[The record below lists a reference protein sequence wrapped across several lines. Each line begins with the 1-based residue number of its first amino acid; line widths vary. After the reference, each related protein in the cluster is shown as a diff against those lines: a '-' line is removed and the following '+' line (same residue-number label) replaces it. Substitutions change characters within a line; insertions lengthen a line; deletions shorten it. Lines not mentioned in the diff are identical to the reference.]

1 MSRNLTVI
9 VSSILFVVLAA
20 LLVLLPVPFVT
31 WRPGATTDVLGERA
45 GQPVVEIE
53 GIETFKPTGRLLM
66 TTVSASRVDAS
77 VSLPESFIAYFG
89 KSSEVMPRDV
99 VFPPDRTGDQVR
111 EEQVVQMDSS
121 RTNASVA
128 AMRAAG
134 QQVTEL
140 PMVTSVTLTGPAVDK
155 LKPGDLIESVDGGAV
170 ANRDDVVAAVR
181 KRSVGEPVVFRVIR
195 DGARETVSV
204 VTAADSNSRPVVG
217 ISVGQGFQYAPQ
229 VTFNLDSNVVG
240 PSAGLVFALAIYDK
254 VSGGDLLGDATVA
267 GTGAIDPTG
276 SVSAI
281 GGVRAK
287 IAGAGAAGASIFLLP
302 QANCADLGKVST
314 NMQIIPVA
322 SLRDAIAALQ
332 LIKEGQRPMEVPSC
346 E

>member
-9 VSSILFVVLAA
+9 ASSVLFVVLAA

-31 WRPGATTDVLGERA
+31 WRPGSTADVLGEGA
-45 GQPVVEIE
+45 DGPLIE
-53 GIETFKPTGRLLM
+53 VQGIETFETTGRLLL
-66 TTVSASRVDAS
+66 TTVSASRVDAG
-77 VSLPESFIAYFG
+77 VSLPESVLAYYG
-89 KSSEVMPRDV
+89 EASEVMPREV
-99 VFPPDRTGDQVR
+99 VFPPDRSPEQVR
-111 EEQVVQMDSS
+111 EEQVLQMDSS
-121 RTNASVA
+121 RTNAAVA

-140 PMVTSVTLTGPAVDK
+140 PMVTSVIVGGPADDK

-181 KRSVGEPVVFRVIR
+181 KRAVGEPVVFKVLR

-204 VTAADSNSRPVVG
+204 VTAADSNSRPIVG
-217 ISVGQGFQYAPQ
+217 IGVGQGFMYAPQ
-229 VTFNLDSNVVG
+229 VRFNMDSSIVG
-240 PSAGLVFALAIYDK
+240 PSAGLVFSLAIYDRM
-254 VSGGDLLGDATVA
+254 SDGALLGQATVA
-267 GTGAIDPTG
+267 GTGTIDPTG
-276 SVSAI
+276 TVGAV

-287 IAGAGAAGASIFLLP
+287 LAGAEAAGATIFLLP
-302 QANCADLGKVST
+302 RANCADLGEVDTKLRV
-314 NMQIIPVA
+314 IPVS

-332 LIKEGQRPMEVPSC
+332 LIKEGQHPMEVPSC